1 MLRLRTLGAVVLE
14 RDGTPLAGRNTQRR
28 RLALLVLLASARRR
42 PVSRDRILAL
52 LWAERDAAHGRH
64 ALAQLVYEL
73 RRDLGTAAVVA
84 LGDEITIDDTIL
96 ASDVAEFED
105 AIERGDAERA
115 VSVYDGPFL
124 DAFFVADA
132 PEFERWAEDRR
143 QGLAAKYLNVLETL
157 AAASAQAG
165 DLLRAVDYRRRA
177 AALDPLNGRL
187 AIAVMQALARAG
199 DRAAALRHAQLHERM
214 LRCEVDAPPDRDVA
228 ALAAELARLPDAQE
242 VSPVVQPAGAPRA
255 PGAEAAAFRESARDA
270 RPPAS
275 WANGRGLRQRG
286 AARVGQRGAVV
297 IALVAGLALGGALWN
312 AHAVERT
319 RERPLLVILGDVA
332 SSDSSLSLAVREA
345 LRAELE
351 RTPNVVVLGD
361 APVARTLQLM
371 RLAATAPLTEALAD
385 DVALRTGASMVVV
398 GRAATLGA
406 QTNLVV
412 RVVDPRRSATIAS
425 LSASPATATEIVP
438 AVARLGSEVR
448 ARLDRSVVPRI
459 APLPAVTTSSLEALR
474 DYALARAALA
484 RIDRQSAIAFGEAAV
499 AQDSDFA
506 LAHYL
511 LGDLLWYVDRERHA
525 EQHLARAYALS
536 AALPTRERLLVRA
549 RYTQLVLDRPDSALG
564 FWRELRAAYPEEPLG
579 YEGAVWSDLAAGAYV
594 DAAAAAD
601 SALRLDSTA
610 APQVRNRMIALLA
623 LGDTAE
629 ALRLTRT
636 AGARWPYLEQ
646 QVRVAE
652 YQMRGDWQGLEH
664 LIDSLAPPVVNS
676 RPNPELAPTR
686 QALLITRRRLRE
698 AAAYENVVVAT
709 MHAQF
714 AIRAEL
720 HQARGELALG
730 GSRPRTLALLHDA
743 IARLDS
749 TDLSPPATSRLAE
762 LAAGVAAAAGDAR
775 GLVAL
780 RRIVVARDAGRG
792 LPSHRLALMTLNAA
806 DAFVQGD
813 YARTVQC
820 LQQASRGGF
829 YGRSG
834 GTLVLLEADALARE
848 GQQSRADSL
857 FRLTMTPGGV
867 HDDGDTW
874 MALRPWAERGLEGTR
889 VAAGSR
895 RLGGPPTSNGDGT
908 LVLVRR

>member
-14 RDGTPLAGRNTQRR
+14 RDGVPLAGRNTQRR

-52 LWAERDAAHGRH
+52 LWPERDAAHGRH

-73 RRDLGTAAVVA
+73 RRDLGAAAVVA

-96 ASDVAEFED
+96 ASDVAAFED
-105 AIERGDAERA
+105 AIESGDMARA
-115 VSVYDGPFL
+115 ASLYEGPFL

-132 PEFERWAEDRR
+132 PELEHWADERRR
-143 QGLAAKYLNVLETL
+143 DLAAKYLSVLEAL
-157 AAASAQAG
+157 AVAATDTG
-165 DLLRAVDYRRRA
+165 DLVRAVEYRRRA

-187 AIAVMQALARAG
+187 AIALMHALARAG

-214 LRCEVDAPPDRDVA
+214 LRCEVNAPPDQGVA
-228 ALAAELARLPDAQE
+228 ALAAELKRLPNAQE
-242 VSPVVQPAGAPRA
+242 VSRAIEPARTRGVPIADATAPREIA
-255 PGAEAAAFRESARDA
+255 RGDRSAAM
-270 RPPAS
+270 
-275 WANGRGLRQRG
+275 WVNGRGLRQRG
-286 AARVGQRGAVV
+286 AARVGQRGTIVV
-297 IALVAGLALGGALWN
+297 ALATAIALGAALWN
-312 AHAVERT
+312 ARAVDT
-319 RERPLLVILGDVA
+319 LGERPLLVVLGDVA

-351 RTPNVVVLGD
+351 RTPNLVVLGD
-361 APVARTLQLM
+361 APVAKTLRLM
-371 RLAATAPLTEALAD
+371 RLAPTAPLTETLAD
-385 DVALRTGASMVVV
+385 DIALRVGAPVVVV
-398 GRAATLGA
+398 GRATTLGT

-412 RVVDPRRSATIAS
+412 RVVDPRRATTIAA
-425 LSASPATATEIVP
+425 LSASPVTGTEIVQ
-438 AVARLGSEVR
+438 AVARLGAEVR
-448 ARLDRSVVPRI
+448 TRLKRSRVSPTP
-459 APLPAVTTSSLEALR
+459 PLPAVTTSSLEALR
-474 DYALARAALA
+474 DYALARAAL
-484 RIDRQSAIAFGEAAV
+484 

-525 EQHLARAYALS
+525 EEHLTRAYALS
-536 AALPTRERLLVRA
+536 AGLPTRERLLVRA

-579 YEGAVWSDLAAGAYV
+579 YEGAVWSDLAAGAYA

-646 QVRVAE
+646 QVRVTE
-652 YQMRGDWQGLEH
+652 YQMRSDWRGLEH
-664 LIDSLAPPVVNS
+664 TIDSLAPPIVS
-676 RPNPELAPTR
+676 GRPNPALAPTR
-686 QALLITRRRLRE
+686 QALLIARGRLHD
-698 AAAYENVVVAT
+698 AASYENVVVTT
-709 MHAQF
+709 MHAQY

-720 HQARGELALG
+720 YQSRAELALG
-730 GSRPRTLALLHDA
+730 GSRLRARALLEDA

-749 TDLSPPATSRLAE
+749 TDLSPPATARLAE
-762 LAAGVAAAAGDAR
+762 LAAGVAAAAGDAA
-775 GLVAL
+775 GLGAL
-780 RRIVVARDAGRG
+780 RRIVVARDAGRR
-792 LPSHRLALMTLNAA
+792 LPSHTLALLTLDAA
-806 DAFVQGD
+806 DAFVRGD
-813 YARTVQC
+813 YARAVQW
-820 LQQASRGGF
+820 LDRTRRGGF

-834 GTLVLLEADALARE
+834 GTLVLLEADALARQ
-848 GQQSRADSL
+848 GQHARADSL

-874 MALRPWAERGLEGTR
+874 MALRPWAEHGLRGTR
-889 VAAGSR
+889 VASGEAALSAKTSVLTFPTRAHR
-895 RLGGPPTSNGDGT
+895 R
-908 LVLVRR
+908 